1 VACACICSV
10 IGNSLFDADILG
22 REPEVAAIAAKRHKA
37 SRTAQRQR
45 SDDSDREREAGE
57 DSGGVCW
64 GWSGVYRPRRKA
76 ARRSGND
83 ATRAEYMG
91 MDVAQS

>member
-1 VACACICSV
+1 MS
-10 IGNSLFDADILG
+10 GWRSLFDADILG

-57 DSGGVCW
+57 GDRGGVCW
-64 GWSGVYRPRRKA
+64 GMVWGVSA
-76 ARRSGND
+76 ASKGGE
-83 ATRAEYMG
+83 ATRLVLSIYMG
-91 MDVAQS
+91 MNVAQS